1 MVLKSKDYLPIIYI
15 AIFVLIDDPNRTDL
29 TTVLFNCSGNF

>member
-1 MVLKSKDYLPIIYI
+1 MVLKSKDYLDIIDN

-29 TTVLFNCSGNF
+29 TTVLFYYY

>member
-1 MVLKSKDYLPIIYI
+1 MVVKSKAYLPIIHA

-29 TTVLFNCSGNF
+29 TTVLFCYI